1 MSAEA
6 QSSEEAPIAVYTG
19 SRAREQSSGCASW
32 LHEFKDSNALANDSD
47 NEDAQMKRSPGNNED
62 AQMKRSP
69 GNE

>member
-32 LHEFKDSNALANDSD
+32 LHEFKDSNALTTTVT
-47 NEDAQMKRSPGNNED
+47 MKTL
-62 AQMKRSP
+62 K
-69 GNE
+69 